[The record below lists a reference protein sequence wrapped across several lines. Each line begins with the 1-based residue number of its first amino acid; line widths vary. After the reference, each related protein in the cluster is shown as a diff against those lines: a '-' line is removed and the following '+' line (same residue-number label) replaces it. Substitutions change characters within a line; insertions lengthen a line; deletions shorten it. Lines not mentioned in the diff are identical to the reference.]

1 MIQAFL
7 HEFLT
12 FQVIYEFILSQ
23 IELILLNLGFL
34 FLDSYIITPEI
45 IEGYE
50 LIDFSQ
56 FFRWAKTHIQD
67 KNVIQI
73 LEQVQFK
80 FDQLR
85 LETAQNIL
93 SWKNNPD
100 QIQVP
105 IRFWNSQEL

>member
-1 MIQAFL
+1 M
-7 HEFLT
+7 H
-12 FQVIYEFILSQ
+12 EFILSQ
-23 IELILLNLGFL
+23 IELISSNLAFL
-34 FLDSYIITPEI
+34 FLDSYMITPEK

-67 KNVIQI
+67 KNIIQI

-93 SWKNNPD
+93 SWKNNLD
-100 QIQVP
+100 QIHLP